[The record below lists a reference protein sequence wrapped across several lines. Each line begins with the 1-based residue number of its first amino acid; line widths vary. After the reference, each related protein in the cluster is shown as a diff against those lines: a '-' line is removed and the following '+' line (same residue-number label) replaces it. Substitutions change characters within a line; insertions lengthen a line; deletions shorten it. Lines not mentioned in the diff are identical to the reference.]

1 LIDENPSEPNVFVIG
16 GEDGS
21 VRLLDLRVPPSECVT
36 TTWRDFNTSSPIQ
49 TVRLRHDRS
58 VVAGCNN
65 GRVRF
70 FDLRSKSPTKT
81 IDTTVDVTVLDIH
94 PNLPYFAM

>member
-1 LIDENPSEPNVFVIG
+1 MLG

-21 VRLLDLRVPPSECVT
+21 VRLLDFRVPVSET
-36 TTWRDFNTSSPIQ
+36 ITSTWRDFQSVPSGNNAVQ
-49 TVRLRHDRS
+49 CVRLRHDRS
-58 VVAGCNN
+58 VVAGSAN

-81 IDTTVDVTVLDIH
+81 IETTMDVSAVDVH
-94 PNLPYFAM
+94 PNLPYFGM